1 MKNLQSALTI
11 KYSDFKGPSKCHFH
25 EEYSLNVLS
34 VVFTRSN
41 SALTIS
47 QQSKCV
53 RHCGAATVMPST
65 LEEEPKSTPRPLGS
79 KNVLESRNE
88 EEEEET
94 SSSLRECFQSGHR
107 EWSCLRFVYI
117 LVCLLTLILG
127 LGLGCL
133 ETHLRNRNGKHTKEK
148 NKHQTILSKVLIFF
162 KQQSHQIFACLFVF
176 LCTTLNLWI
185 VDQWCK

>member
-41 SALTIS
+41 SALIIS

-53 RHCGAATVMPST
+53 HHCGAATVMPST
-65 LEEEPKSTPRPLGS
+65 LEEEPKSTTRPLGS
-79 KNVLESRNE
+79 KNVLDSRN

-94 SSSLRECFQSGHR
+94 SSSEIQDMKQLEGMLSVRTPRMVMFTFCLY
-107 EWSCLRFVYI
+107 SCLSSDIDFGFGYGV
-117 LVCLLTLILG
+117 
-127 LGLGCL
+127 
-133 ETHLRNRNGKHTKEK
+133 LRNSFEK
-148 NKHQTILSKVLIFF
+148 QKRETYE
-162 KQQSHQIFACLFVF
+162 
-176 LCTTLNLWI
+176 
-185 VDQWCK
+185 